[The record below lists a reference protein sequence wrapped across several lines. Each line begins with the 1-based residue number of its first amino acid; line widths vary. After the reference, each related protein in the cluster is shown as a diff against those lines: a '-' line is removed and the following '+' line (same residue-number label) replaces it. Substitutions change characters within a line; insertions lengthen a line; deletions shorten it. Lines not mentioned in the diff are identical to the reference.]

1 MCYGFSCS
9 KLLISFGGYSMTAF
23 RSHLLRRW
31 IVALAL
37 MAFTTVA
44 QAGLVSTSDA
54 LAAERGTAY
63 SQIEQYLLQDAVRAE
78 LQALGVAPELAL
90 SRVQALS
97 TAELQSLAGRISEQ
111 PAGAGVGL
119 FEVLGITF
127 LVLIIL
133 EFVGVTNIF
142 NR

>member
-1 MCYGFSCS
+1 MF
-9 KLLISFGGYSMTAF
+9 AF
-23 RSHLLRRW
+23 RSLSLRRW

-37 MAFTTVA
+37 TTFTTVA
-44 QAGLVSTSDA
+44 HAGLVSTSDA

-63 SQIEQYLLQDAVRAE
+63 TQIEQYLLQDTVRME
-78 LQALGVAPELAL
+78 LLALGVAPELAL
-90 SRVQALS
+90 TRVQALS
-97 TAELQSLAGRISEQ
+97 TAELQTLAGRIAEQ
-111 PAGAGVGL
+111 PAGAGPGL

-142 NR
+142 FR